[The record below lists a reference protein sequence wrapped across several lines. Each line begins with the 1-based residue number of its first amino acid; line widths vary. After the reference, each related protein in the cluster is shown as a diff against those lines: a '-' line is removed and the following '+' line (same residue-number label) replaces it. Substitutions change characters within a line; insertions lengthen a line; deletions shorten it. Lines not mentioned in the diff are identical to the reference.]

1 MDEKTIKARVF
12 QCNPQNGKQEGHY
25 ESYEVPFQEGMS
37 VLEVLDYIYKN
48 HDSSLSF
55 YYSCRIGKCL
65 GCFVDI
71 DGKVALACATPAKN
85 NMTIGPH
92 KKFNL
97 IKDLMVDFS

>member
-1 MDEKTIKARVF
+1 MGEKTIRAKVF
-12 QCNPQNGKQEGHY
+12 RSTPQNGKQGEHY
-25 ESYEVPFQEGMS
+25 QDYEVPFEEGMS
-37 VLEVLDYIYKN
+37 VLQVLDYIYKN

-71 DGKVALACATPAKN
+71 DGKVSLACATPAKD

-92 KKFNL
+92 KKLTL
-97 IKDLMVDFS
+97 IKDLMVDFK

>member
-1 MDEKTIKARVF
+1 MGEITIKTRVF
-12 QCNPQNGKQEGHY
+12 RCTPQNGKQEGHY

-71 DGKVALACATPAKN
+71 DGKVALACATPAKD